1 MMNIHTLKTLLWGSL
16 LTFSMFSCAEGD
28 SFDYN
33 KNVVLVSGTE
43 TNPVVK
49 FVVEDTPSSYAVT
62 ATSTNKVDE
71 DVRIKFGIDNSLVE
85 AYNEAHST
93 NYYPVPDGTVEIE
106 NQDVVIEKGK
116 TFSTPATVKVIS
128 TEGLDEGRV
137 YVIPVTIQQSE
148 GLDVL
153 VPSKTIYLQISRVLH
168 FTSLN
173 ISNPELYS
181 NFMFSEDKKLSLS
194 NFTYEIKFYSEEWHS
209 IARMCCFSSA
219 DGSRSNMLRF
229 GEAGMDVNCLQ
240 WVCPTGSVPSVT
252 RFSTNRW
259 YTLSLT
265 YDGSKFTMYV
275 DGVKDAQ
282 LDGDGQ
288 PVDFQMFEIGMF
300 WTSYRYSQYFKGR
313 IAEVRV
319 WNRALTPAELQMGL
333 CAVDPHSEGLMAYW
347 KMNEGESYIFHDSTD
362 NGYDMDWSNTCRE
375 INEGAGNTFGL
386 DYSAHVAWD
395 ADEKN
400 ECVQ

>member
-1 MMNIHTLKTLLWGSL
+1 MNIHTLKTLLWGSL

-288 PVDFQMFEIGMF
+288 PVDFQMFEIGMS

-386 DYSAHVAWD
+386 DYSAYVAWD

>member
-1 MMNIHTLKTLLWGSL
+1 
-16 LTFSMFSCAEGD
+16 MFSCAEGD

-93 NYYPVPDGTVEIE
+93 NYFPVPDGTVEIE

-288 PVDFQMFEIGMF
+288 PVDFQMFEIGMS

-347 KMNEGESYIFHDSTD
+347 KMNEGEGYIFHDSTD

>member
-1 MMNIHTLKTLLWGSL
+1 MNIHTLKTLLWGSL

-71 DVRIKFGIDNSLVE
+71 DVRIKFGIDNSLVN

-93 NYYPVPDGTVEIE
+93 NYFPVPDGTVEIE

-194 NFTYEIKFYSEEWHS
+194 NFTYEI
-209 IARMCCFSSA
+209 IA
-219 DGSRSNMLRF
+219 
-229 GEAGMDVNCLQ
+229 
-240 WVCPTGSVPSVT
+240 
-252 RFSTNRW
+252 
-259 YTLSLT
+259 
-265 YDGSKFTMYV
+265 
-275 DGVKDAQ
+275 
-282 LDGDGQ
+282 
-288 PVDFQMFEIGMF
+288 
-300 WTSYRYSQYFKGR
+300 
-313 IAEVRV
+313 VR
-319 WNRALTPAELQMGL
+319 
-333 CAVDPHSEGLMAYW
+333 
-347 KMNEGESYIFHDSTD
+347 
-362 NGYDMDWSNTCRE
+362 
-375 INEGAGNTFGL
+375 
-386 DYSAHVAWD
+386 
-395 ADEKN
+395 
-400 ECVQ
+400 

>member
-1 MMNIHTLKTLLWGSL
+1 MNIHTLKTLLWGSL

-43 TNPVVK
+43 INPVVK

-62 ATSTNKVDE
+62 ATATNKVEE
-71 DVRIKFGIDNSLVE
+71 DVKIKFAIDNSLVE

-93 NYYPVPDGTVEIE
+93 NYYAVPDGTVEIE
-106 NQDVVIEKGK
+106 NADVIIEKGK
-116 TFSTPATVKVIS
+116 TFSTPSTVKVIS

-153 VPSKTIYLQISRVLH
+153 VPSRTIYLQISRVLH

-173 ISNPELYS
+173 ISNYNMYS
-181 NFMFSEDKKLSLS
+181 NFMFTEDQKLSLS
-194 NFTYEIKFYSEEWHS
+194 NFTYEIKFYSEYWHS
-209 IARMCCFSSA
+209 IARMCNFSSA

-240 WVCPTGSVPSVT
+240 WVCPTGSVPSNT

-288 PVDFQMFEIGMF
+288 PVDFQMFEIGMS
-300 WTSYRYSQYFKGR
+300 WTSYPASQYFKGR

-319 WNRALTPAELQMGL
+319 WNRALSPAELQMGL
-333 CAVDPHSEGLMAYW
+333 CAVDPQSEGLMAYW
-347 KMNEGESYIFHDSTD
+347 KMNEGEGHIFHDATG

-375 INEGAGNTFGL
+375 ITEGAGNTFGL
-386 DYSAHVAWD
+386 DYSAYVAWD